1 MLNSFYVV
9 ANIYMCIRFSCS
21 LVLYL
26 PRTQGNIQKTP
37 SRVYGKFCECDST
50 LCPRDENG
58 DYCGGKINKTTGT
71 AVYSCLCSPINTL

>member
-1 MLNSFYVV
+1 
-9 ANIYMCIRFSCS
+9 
-21 LVLYL
+21 
-26 PRTQGNIQKTP
+26 
-37 SRVYGKFCECDST
+37 VYGKFCECDST